1 MEVSKMAGPVATRRD
16 YRAIARRITRA
27 LFLAQSMV
35 SGALIGI
42 ATVNPIVAAEL
53 SQRVALAG
61 LPPAVLL
68 LATALGAYL
77 WGVIMSRFGRRRAL
91 IAGLLLGTAGALIS
105 AFAIQS
111 RAFMAF
117 LLGMVFLG
125 LAQAA
130 MQLGRFAAADV
141 HPAETRGRAIANVVL
156 GGTLGAVVGPLLV
169 GPSGAWAG
177 GMGLSSLSGP
187 YLVGLSF
194 FLAGGVILLIGLRPE
209 PLQIARELDQEPGL
223 SDQVLAAPEDLGR
236 ILRRPGVIVA
246 VLSMIVGQLV
256 MVMLMVITSLYMKD
270 RGHSLTDVSVV
281 ISGHTLGMFAFSIF
295 SGRLADRFGRER
307 VIQIG
312 GMLLLVA
319 SLAARLSVEVP
330 PLAASLFLLGLGWNF
345 CYVAGSALLSDH
357 VSSEEQTRVQG
368 ANDLLVNLASAAGS
382 LGSGFVFASVG
393 YSAMAL
399 IGATFSILP
408 LAAALLWQRVG
419 SRPSEAAA

>member
-1 MEVSKMAGPVATRRD
+1 MMAGPIGSGRD
-16 YRAIARRITRA
+16 YGAIARRITRT

-68 LATALGAYL
+68 FATALGAFL
-77 WGVIMSRFGRRRAL
+77 WGVIMNRFGRRRAL
-91 IAGLLLGTAGALIS
+91 ILGLLLGTAGTLVS

-141 HPAETRGRAIANVVL
+141 HTAEARGRAIANVVL

-169 GPSGAWAG
+169 GPSSAWAES
-177 GMGLSSLSGP
+177 MELNSLSGP
-187 YLVGLSF
+187 YLAGFSF
-194 FLAGGVILLIGLRPE
+194 FLAGGFILLIGLRPE
-209 PLQIARELDQEPGL
+209 PLQIARELDQEAGL
-223 SDQVLAAPEDLGR
+223 PDHMPAAPENLGR
-236 ILRRPGVIVA
+236 ILRRPGVVVA

-256 MVMLMVITSLYMKD
+256 MVMLMVITSLYMKNL
-270 RGHSLTDVSVV
+270 GHSLTDVSVV
-281 ISGHTLGMFAFSIF
+281 ISGHTLGMFAFSII

-307 VIQIG
+307 VIQAG
-312 GMLLLVA
+312 GILLLAA
-319 SLAARLSVEVP
+319 SLACRLSVDVA
-330 PLAASLFLLGLGWNF
+330 PLVASLFLLGLGWNF

-357 VSSEEQTRVQG
+357 ISSAEQARVQG

-382 LGSGFVFASVG
+382 LSSGFVFASVG

-399 IGATFSILP
+399 TGAAFSILP
-408 LAAALLWQRVG
+408 LVAVLLWGRVRG
-419 SRPSEAAA
+419 RAYEAAA